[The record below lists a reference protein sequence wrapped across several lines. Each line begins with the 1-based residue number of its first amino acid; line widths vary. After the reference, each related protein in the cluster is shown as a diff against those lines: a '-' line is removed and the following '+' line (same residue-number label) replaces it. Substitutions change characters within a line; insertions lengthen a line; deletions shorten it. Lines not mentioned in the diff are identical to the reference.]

1 MSTMRQGGMAYAPKF
16 DRQLREAFK
25 YFDWDVSG
33 GIKVAELKGIFNQP
47 WTPSGTGCI
56 MNPEEVTAFF
66 SKFDANQDGLLS
78 FEEFLEGWR
87 RTNGVDADKV
97 LLEALRTAKKDKTF
111 HPSVQHRSESSITG
125 KITGV
130 HNVTT

>member
-56 MNPEEVTAFF
+56 MNPEEVTVCAWDSTRGHAHAYHCPRSSSPHFWQAFF

-78 FEEFLEGWR
+78 FEEVPDET
-87 RTNGVDADKV
+87 RT
-97 LLEALRTAKKDKTF
+97 
-111 HPSVQHRSESSITG
+111 
-125 KITGV
+125 
-130 HNVTT
+130 